1 MNIGRSLRRVAT
13 VVAGSGL
20 FLAAAS
26 GALAAEP
33 KLPASVV
40 LATHAAGSGFHADG
54 SALAKI
60 VSERLKL
67 TMVVR
72 PHPGPPAW
80 LPAMN
85 GGEIE
90 FGVLTSA
97 DAAMTFRGIGGYRK
111 ATPAIRLVMVGAPLY
126 LAFWASV
133 DSPIKTVADL
143 KGKRV
148 PTGWKGIPIVHFSS
162 TANLATA
169 GVTLND
175 VVGVPVAE
183 LNEGIR
189 AFLEGRTDAM
199 WHSVGSPAVQEAN
212 ARVRG
217 GIRILPIGTS
227 DEGLK
232 RLMEIYP
239 GTHKVVLKKGS
250 SVGILEDTP
259 VMANDIYIVAP
270 VSLSE
275 DLVGAVLRAAWD
287 ANEELRSVTPR
298 MKLWSRERMVSL
310 EASIPFHPGAVKFYR
325 DKGVWPAQMDKLQAE
340 LGKR

>member
-1 MNIGRSLRRVAT
+1 MNTRIVMAGVIG
-13 VVAGSGL
+13 
-20 FLAAAS
+20 LALAS
-26 GALAAEP
+26 GALAADP

-54 SALAKI
+54 SAIAKI
-60 VSERLKL
+60 VSERLKM

-85 GGEIE
+85 NGEIE
-90 FGVLTSA
+90 FGVLTGA
-97 DAAMTFRGIGGYRK
+97 DAAMTFKGVGGYRK

-126 LAFWASV
+126 LAYWAAA

-169 GVTLND
+169 GLTLND

-189 AFLEGRTDAM
+189 AFLEGRTDTM

-212 ARVRG
+212 ARTRG
-217 GIRILPIGTS
+217 GIRILPLGTAPQ
-227 DEGLK
+227 GLK
-232 RLMEIYP
+232 RLVEIYP
-239 GTHKVVLKKGS
+239 GTHVTTLKKGS

-275 DLVGAVLRAAWD
+275 DLVAAVLKVAWD
-287 ANEELRSVTPR
+287 QNEELRSVTAR
-298 MKLWSRERMVSL
+298 MKLWTRERMVST
-310 EASIPFHPGAVKFYR
+310 EASIPFHQGAVKFYR
-325 DKGVWPAQMDKLQAE
+325 EKGVWPPQMDKLQAE